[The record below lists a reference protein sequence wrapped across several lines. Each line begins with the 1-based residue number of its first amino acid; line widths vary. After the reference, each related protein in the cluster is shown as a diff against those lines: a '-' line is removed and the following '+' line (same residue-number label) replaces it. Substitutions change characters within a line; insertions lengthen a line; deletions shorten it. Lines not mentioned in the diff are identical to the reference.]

1 MTLYNYYENEYDWRK
16 GNKVEPNFHYSS
28 SGTPDRLDIAGL
40 NTRRDS
46 WYPGADGGFGPQSL
60 PLAIEGYIP
69 DMPMRN
75 DSVGA
80 KWQRNY
86 SGEDRPYQVIQTSPI
101 GALSTSDTKS
111 IWIIVGFIA
120 ALFILPKMFKKLS

>member
-46 WYPGADGGFGPQSL
+46 WYPGADNDYSSWKL
-60 PLAIEGYIP
+60 PTPVEGYEP
-69 DMPMRN
+69 DMPMRS
-75 DSVGA
+75 DAVGA
-80 KWQRNY
+80 HWEQNY
-86 SGEDRPYQVIQTSPI
+86 EGEREPYAIVQSSPI
-101 GALSTSDTKS
+101 GELSTSNRN
-111 IWIIVGFIA
+111 ILIVVGIIA
-120 ALFILPKMFKKLS
+120 AIFVLPKLFKKIS